1 MKQLFDLEKIK
12 SLIYGKNDIKVFKL
26 VRNKIEYDP
35 NFKENFKAE
44 NLLFKNRDEKLED
57 VAKNFA
63 RFFIQGKNKKLEKKL
78 LKNLKIKFI

>member
-1 MKQLFDLEKIK
+1 MSNELEHSYIDFRHTIRKVKADQVLF
-12 SLIYGKNDIKVFKL
+12 SRY
-26 VRNKIEYDP
+26 
-35 NFKENFKAE
+35 ENFKAE

-78 LKNLKIKFI
+78 L